1 MTSRHS
7 DLIAFWSGVAAALA
21 LALLLLPRV
30 MHAQPLPPMPE
41 SAPLPETQTVS
52 VTLAWDPSP
61 DVVAGYRIYTG
72 TNSRDY
78 HVSQSAGTN
87 LTLTVSNLVVG
98 HAYYFAATA
107 IGTNGLES
115 DFSNEVSMNATRPRP
130 PQNIGIQTMRVLRV
144 EIEGASHSGESWTNL
159 GTIVLVL
166 DTDKPQGVFRSK
178 LHMEETE
185 SVQW

>member
-61 DVVAGYRIYTG
+61 DVVAGYRIYSG

-78 HVSQSAGTN
+78 HQTHNAGTN
-87 LTLTVSNLVVG
+87 LTTTVSNLASG
-98 HAYYFAATA
+98 HVWYFTATA
-107 IGTNGLES
+107 MGTNGL
-115 DFSNEVSMNATRPRP
+115 
-130 PQNIGIQTMRVLRV
+130 
-144 EIEGASHSGESWTNL
+144 
-159 GTIVLVL
+159 
-166 DTDKPQGVFRSK
+166 
-178 LHMEETE
+178 
-185 SVQW
+185 

>member
-7 DLIAFWSGVAAALA
+7 DLIAFWDGVAAALA
-21 LALLLLPRV
+21 HALLLMPRV
-30 MHAQPLPPMPE
+30 LHAQPLPPMPA
-41 SAPLPETQTVS
+41 APTPQTVT
-52 VTLAWDPSP
+52 VTLAWDASP
-61 DVVAGYRIYTG
+61 DIVAGYRIYTG

-78 HVSQSAGTN
+78 HQTHNAGTN
-87 LTLTVSNLVVG
+87 LTTTVSNLASG
-98 HAYYFAATA
+98 HVWYFTATA
-107 IGTNGLES
+107 MGTNGLES
-115 DFSNEVSMNATRPRP
+115 DYSNEVSLNTVPPRP

-144 EIEGASHSGESWTNL
+144 ELEGAQSAGAGWSNI

-178 LHMEETE
+178 LAMEEME